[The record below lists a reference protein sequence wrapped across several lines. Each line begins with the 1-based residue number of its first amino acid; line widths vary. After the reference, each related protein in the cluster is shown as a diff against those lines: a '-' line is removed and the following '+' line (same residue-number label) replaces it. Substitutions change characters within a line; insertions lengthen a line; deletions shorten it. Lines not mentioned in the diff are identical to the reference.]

1 MELTKLETSAKRFS
15 SIAVSLAESRN
26 SGDPIFLESFVPK
39 ICGGDLFACH
49 VYIVHTFNKGDLLR
63 LEDLSSVDKIVKDDF
78 YFRST

>member
-26 SGDPIFLESFVPK
+26 SGDPVFLESLEPK
-39 ICGGDLFACH
+39 IFVGDFFACH
-49 VYIVHTFNKGDLLR
+49 VLVHTFNKGDLLR

>member
-26 SGDPIFLESFVPK
+26 SGDPIFLESLEPK
-39 ICGGDLFACH
+39 IFVGDLFACH
-49 VYIVHTFNKGDLLR
+49 VHTFNKGDLLR
-63 LEDLSSVDKIVKDDF
+63 LEDLSSVDKVVKDNF

>member
-26 SGDPIFLESFVPK
+26 SGDQIFLKSREPK
-39 ICGGDLFACH
+39 IFVEVGDLFACH
-49 VYIVHTFNKGDLLR
+49 VHTFNKGDLLR
-63 LEDLSSVDKIVKDDF
+63 LEDFSSVDKVVKDNF

>member
-26 SGDPIFLESFVPK
+26 SGDPIFLESLEPK
-39 ICGGDLFACH
+39 IFVRDLFACH
-49 VYIVHTFNKGDLLR
+49 VHTFNKGDLLR
-63 LEDLSSVDKIVKDDF
+63 LEDFSSVDKVVKDNF

>member
-26 SGDPIFLESFVPK
+26 SGDPIFLESLEPK
-39 ICGGDLFACH
+39 IFVGDLFACLL
-49 VYIVHTFNKGDLLR
+49 VHTFNKGDLLR

>member
-26 SGDPIFLESFVPK
+26 SGDPVFLESLEPK
-39 ICGGDLFACH
+39 IFVGDLFACH
-49 VYIVHTFNKGDLLR
+49 VLVHTFNKGDLLR

>member
-26 SGDPIFLESFVPK
+26 SGDPIFLESLEPK
-39 ICGGDLFACH
+39 IFVGDLFACH
-49 VYIVHTFNKGDLLR
+49 VHTFNKGDLLR
-63 LEDLSSVDKIVKDDF
+63 LEDLSSVNKIVKDDF